1 MRQRSWNSHQA
12 NPLEMQS
19 ILQDDFEY
27 LADGSGKRTF
37 PLQTT
42 AKSRVQCGIRQ
53 GLRDKGNEAYT
64 PVLQYRCRCSP
75 GYKEDGQGVC
85 QLFWGIGRVT
95 GLVLGVTTLVVLTT
109 MAATLTC
116 IRLRQSH
123 VRLAFDPD
131 LHKGL
136 LEESESGVVALKRA
150 WEIDWADVDLTRC
163 IDQAS
168 EGAFGEVRCILDI
181 ADIGAFIWLP
191 VGD

>member
-1 MRQRSWNSHQA
+1 
-12 NPLEMQS
+12 
-19 ILQDDFEY
+19 
-27 LADGSGKRTF
+27 
-37 PLQTT
+37 
-42 AKSRVQCGIRQ
+42 
-53 GLRDKGNEAYT
+53 
-64 PVLQYRCRCSP
+64 
-75 GYKEDGQGVC
+75 VC